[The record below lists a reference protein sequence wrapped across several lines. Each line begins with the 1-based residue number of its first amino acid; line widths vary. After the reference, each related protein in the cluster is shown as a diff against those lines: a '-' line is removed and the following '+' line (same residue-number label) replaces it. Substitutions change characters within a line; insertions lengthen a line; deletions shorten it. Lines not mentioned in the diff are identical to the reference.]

1 VNLSNK
7 TEGIVFINLPKDLEQ
22 TIGDFKVDPTIPI
35 PLQLPENHK
44 EMEANDVTVERI
56 IAGMLKIIAWVPDHE
71 NFEYFR
77 QFVIASQPESIE
89 QLNLAA
95 IAKEK
100 KDDYIF
106 SEELFLC
113 VNHLAPQPASF
124 INLATHYAKRATLT
138 EDSEGKDARYDLFQ
152 QKTLDVLNEGL
163 KSNPDNPDLLCEIGY
178 FHIYQNNIDSA
189 RDYLEKY
196 MENALED
203 DKRKEQVGHVLK
215 DINNKMTNDTALLQ
229 AYDEIQLCNE
239 DKALELLD
247 IYLQKNPDVW
257 NAYFF
262 KGWALRRQFNYKSA
276 KECFLEC
283 IKLGESN
290 SEVYNELSICALEEG
305 HKELAIFYL
314 DSALDL
320 EPQNLKLLTNLAYL
334 KIEDKDFDKARQ
346 LLENARAIDIKDP
359 LVEHLSKIYCTATG
373 ETLADKPV
381 IEEVVEDIQAYE
393 EISGQS
399 HHAHKEVNK
408 EDEVIDLGDDT

>member
-1 VNLSNK
+1 MNLSNK

-35 PLQLPENHK
+35 PLQLPENHTK
-44 EMEANDVTVERI
+44 MEANDVTVERI
-56 IAGMLKIIAWVPDHE
+56 ISGMLKIIAWVPEHE
-71 NFEYFR
+71 HFEYFR

-100 KDDYIF
+100 VEDYGF

-124 INLATHYAKRATLT
+124 INLATHYAKRATHA
-138 EDSEGKDARYDLFQ
+138 EDGEGKDTLYDLYQ
-152 QKTLDVLNEGL
+152 QKTIDILIKGL

-196 MENALED
+196 MENAED
-203 DKRKEQVGHVLK
+203 EDKRKKQVGNVLK
-215 DINNKMTNDTALLQ
+215 DINNKLTNDTALLQ

-239 DKALELLD
+239 DKALELLHTY
-247 IYLQKNPDVW
+247 IENNPEVW

-262 KGWALRRQFNYKSA
+262 KGWALRRQFNYQGA

-290 SEVYNELSICALEEG
+290 SEIYNELSICALEEG

-334 KIEDKDFDKARQ
+334 KIEEKDYDKARH
-346 LLENARAIDIKDP
+346 LLENARAIDINDP
-359 LVEHLSKIYCTATG
+359 LVEHLSKAYCTATG
-373 ETLADKPV
+373 ETLSKTPI
-381 IEEVVEDIQAYE
+381 IEEAVEDIKAYE
-393 EISGQS
+393 ELNGQS
-399 HHAHKEVNK
+399 HHSHKATNEKEVI
-408 EDEVIDLGDDT
+408 ELGDDT